1 MVTALSLGVHVSVA
15 ALLLAPRHSA
25 EGLEGDPAPRIA
37 GDTFELPAPDLRSEP
52 LANASPAP
60 ASNAGAPT
68 SAEEAD
74 DGTQRAA
81 PPVRAPAAPRTSHP
95 SRPSGGHA
103 EAPAADESSGATTT
117 GTLYGAVGDRSAT
130 DLAAAF
136 ARSFTQTASADKAW
150 ERAPLG
156 NAGAA
161 TVVLAI
167 DEEGHITEVRVE
179 GAPSPALTSSIQRTM
194 ALIKGRT
201 FVAHDKITRIH
212 LAATITNGAG
222 ADDGLS
228 GDRFGLSVHGGKAA
242 FVLPIGRRIQLD
254 VK

>member
-1 MVTALSLGVHVSVA
+1 MTALSLGIHISVA
-15 ALLLAPRHSA
+15 ALLLGSRHPTQEAS
-25 EGLEGDPAPRIA
+25 GDPAPRLA

-52 LANASPAP
+52 LANASPSP
-60 ASNAGAPT
+60 ATNAGAP
-68 SAEEAD
+68 SSPDEAD
-74 DGTQRAA
+74 DGALRAA
-81 PPVRAPAAPRTSHP
+81 PPVRAPAAAKSSHP

-103 EAPAADESSGATTT
+103 ESPNAGESSAATNT

-136 ARSFTQTASADKAW
+136 ARSFTQTASADRAW

-156 NAGAA
+156 SAGSA

-167 DEEGHITEVRVE
+167 DDEGHITDVRVE

-201 FVAHDKITRIH
+201 FVAHDKVTRIR
-212 LAATITNGAG
+212 LAATITNGAE
-222 ADDGLS
+222 ANDGLS